1 MVHTTV
7 GVVGRDCSGA
17 ESMDVMATG
26 RIYGGRAGEERQ
38 ADRKAQLIEAG
49 LDLLGA
55 PDGEPVLS
63 VRGVCKRA
71 GLASRYFYESFAD
84 RDALTGAVYDHVV
97 QTIAQSTLAAVGAA
111 PQDDDR
117 AIVWACVQNIV
128 REIADDPRLGRMLF
142 SVSQADPQL
151 AKRRLESSRMFAGLV
166 MAQAENIYAVRQS
179 PRLDLAAHYV
189 VGGLAQVLTAWL
201 DGTLP
206 LEQDVVVDE
215 CTELLLTMSAQLRAT
230 NSLPGE

>member
-1 MVHTTV
+1 
-7 GVVGRDCSGA
+7 
-17 ESMDVMATG
+17 MATG
-26 RIYGGRAGEERQ
+26 RIYGGRAGEERR

-97 QTIAQSTLAAVGAA
+97 QRVAESTLAAVAAA
-111 PQDDDR
+111 PRDDR
-117 AIVWACVQNIV
+117 AMVRACVENIV

-166 MAQAENIYAVRQS
+166 MVQAENIYALAPS
-179 PRLDLAAHYV
+179 PRLDLVAHYV
-189 VGGLAQVLTAWL
+189 VGGLAQVLSAWL
-201 DGTLP
+201 DGTVP
-206 LEQDVVVDE
+206 LEQDDIVDE
-215 CTELLLTMSAQLRAT
+215 CTELLLTMSVQLREAT
-230 NSLPGE
+230 GANGT